1 MSDQDRREFL
11 RRWAATVGVVAL
23 PGCGGGT
30 PGAAATASAAAA
42 DGAASAPAPAAS
54 SPATSGSGSGAAG
67 ASSGAAASA
76 SIGPIQ
82 FWVHSATTLTQ
93 APFTLGL
100 ALPKG
105 SIPSGSSA
113 VASAAGVQVVVKNRW
128 PDGSVKFAIVSGAV
142 AVTAGTPTKLGL
154 SASTSA
160 APSPAAL
167 TLSQLKATGV
177 TAAVDAGNWGKAS
190 WSGSDWDTPFLAWVA
205 GAQMSSWIYRKPV
218 GTDPHLVAWL
228 EVRLYAGGAVE
239 VLPWLENGYLYVAAP
254 ASRSATYSFT
264 LGGKQRFSRAIDLP
278 SRCRTPLLDGTAL
291 SYWLANDV
299 DVVARQDTQMLQAS
313 ELVPSYHGKTGTTS
327 GAYRAL
333 PASFTPLQQ
342 GGYSGSM
349 GQTGYQAAIGL
360 LPEWDVCFLTCDDA
374 MAPYKGVVRNA
385 FSAGRYALHFRDEK
399 TNRPLRFSDYPNLS
413 VNASTK
419 LQFPPGASGTGAPGW
434 DIPHHPSVG
443 YMAYLATGLWYC
455 MEEVQFA
462 ATYNF
467 LGQVD
472 DQRRFSQGVFLSS
485 SGAATVRGAAWAVR
499 SLAQASV
506 ATPDDDMLR
515 SEFIASLTSNIE
527 FNHATYVAKPNN
539 PFGIVAPYG
548 DAYGSNSDGRVT
560 EAPWQ
565 QDFYTAAFGYA
576 LAMQPGVSADALGK
590 LSAFFAWKARSVIG
604 RLGGTGSTE
613 WLYRD
618 AAVYTMAVAL
628 VDFPDWSGGTGPWPE
643 NWGALYKA
651 SLGAANP
658 GTTGDLRGAYF
669 PDGTSYWGNLLPA
682 ISYAVR
688 HAVPGAAE
696 AYARLTGAS
705 NWSSLIDTFSGSPVW
720 GVKALSAA
728 GQVVV
733 PAPTPSPPAS
743 PPPPPPPPPPAP
755 PPPPP
760 PAPTPPA
767 SAGSP
772 AQAPTPPVA
781 TLPAWARGLSTWQWT
796 PIAGTAL
803 SSVEPSPRPL
813 GATGPNSKI
822 DAWCGATLKRKG
834 SVYML
839 GAAGGHNDYAG
850 NEVDALNLLADKP
863 AWEQLRAPS
872 PNSDIVNGVQF
883 LLDNRP
889 SPAHTYYAT
898 QFIDRLNRMVV
909 FASPGSD
916 GNFPPAPAGYPY
928 AGGSR
933 SFSFDLLKGD
943 WDAPDYIAK
952 FPGAGDFFA
961 CLCVRHPLTGDVYYS
976 RNYGDGWYRW
986 TATTNRWDKLS
997 GTTRAPWYAGSA
1009 IDTQRNRMLVV
1020 GGYSPI
1026 KPVVMDLNGGEQQV
1040 TFGGLGSDAL
1050 LVTGYPGVV
1059 YDEINDLFIVAF
1071 NQGASIKL
1079 LTVRASDFHVAATA
1093 VTGSLPS
1100 ARTNGI
1106 QNSLQYVP
1114 ELKGIVI
1121 ANSYRG
1127 DVYFMKTA

>member
-23 PGCGGGT
+23 PGCGGG
-30 PGAAATASAAAA
+30 AAATASATAA

-54 SPATSGSGSGAAG
+54 
-67 ASSGAAASA
+67 ASA
-76 SIGPIQ
+76 STGPIQ

-167 TLSQLKATGV
+167 ALSQLKASGV
-177 TAAVDAGNWGKAS
+177 TAAVDAGSWGKAS
-190 WSGSDWDTPFLAWVA
+190 WAGSDWDTPFLAWVA
-205 GAQMSSWIYRKPV
+205 GPQMSSWIYRKPV

-239 VLPWLENGYLYVAAP
+239 VLPWIENGYLYVAAP
-254 ASRSATYSFT
+254 ASRIATYSFT
-264 LGGKQRFSRAIDLP
+264 LGGKQRFSLAIDLP
-278 SRCRTPLLDGTAL
+278 SRCRTPLLSGVAL

-313 ELVPSYHGKTGTTS
+313 ELVPSYHGKTPTTA
-327 GAYRAL
+327 GVFRAL
-333 PASFTPLQQ
+333 PPSFTPLQQ
-342 GGYSGSM
+342 GNYTGSM

-374 MAPYKGVVRNA
+374 MTPYKGIVRNA
-385 FSAGRYALHFRDEK
+385 YSAGRYSLHFRDEK

-419 LQFPPGASGTGAPGW
+419 MQYPPGASGTRAPGW

-462 ATYNF
+462 ATYNY
-467 LGQVD
+467 LEQVD
-472 DQRRFSQGVFLSS
+472 DQRRNSQGVFLSS

-499 SLAQASV
+499 TLAQASV
-506 ATPDDDMLR
+506 ATPDDDPLR
-515 SEFIASLTSNIE
+515 TEFIASMANNIE

-548 DAYGSNSDGRVT
+548 DTYGSNSDGRVT

-576 LAMQPGVSADALGK
+576 LAMQPGVSADALTK

-618 AAVYTMAVAL
+618 AAVYTMAVAF

-643 NWGALYKA
+643 NWGAIYKA
-651 SLGAANP
+651 TLGMANP

-705 NWSSLIDTFSGSPVW
+705 NWNSLIATFSDSPVW
-720 GVKALSAA
+720 GIKALV
-728 GQVVV
+728 GGTTLTPV
-733 PAPTPSPPAS
+733 PAPPPAS
-743 PPPPPPPPPPAP
+743 PPPPPPPPPAP

-760 PAPTPPA
+760 APTPPA
-767 SAGSP
+767 SAPGASP
-772 AQAPTPPVA
+772 AQAPTPPVT
-781 TLPAWARGLSTWQWT
+781 TLPAWAKGLSTWQWT
-796 PIAGTAL
+796 PIVGTAL
-803 SSVEPSPRPL
+803 SSVEPSPRPM
-813 GATGPNSKI
+813 GATGPSSKI

-872 PNSDIVNGVQF
+872 SNADIVNGVQF
-883 LLDNRP
+883 FLDKRP
-889 SPAHTYYAT
+889 SPTHSYYAT

-909 FASPGSD
+909 FASGGALGS
-916 GNFPPAPAGYPY
+916 FPEPPAGYLY
-928 AGGSR
+928 TGSSR
-933 SFSFDLLKGD
+933 SYSFDVTKGD
-943 WDAPDYIAK
+943 WDAPEYIAQ
-952 FPGAGDFFA
+952 FPGNGDFLA

-997 GTTRAPWYAGSA
+997 DTTRAPWYSGAA

-1020 GGYSPI
+1020 GGYSPTR
-1026 KPVVMDLNGGEQQV
+1026 PVVMDLNGADMKV

-1059 YDEINDLFIVAF
+1059 YDEISDLFVIAY
-1071 NQGASIKL
+1071 NEGASIKL
-1079 LTVRASDFHVAATA
+1079 LTVRASDFHVAAPA
-1093 VTGSLPS
+1093 VTGSLPA
-1100 ARTNGI
+1100 ARPNGI

-1114 ELKGIVI
+1114 ELKGVVM

-1127 DVYFMKTA
+1127 DVYFMKTV